1 MGSATGHPARRISNL
16 AAGVAASDAV
26 NVSQLNAMGSR
37 LSERIGKL
45 RHPMCTFENP
55 LWYSHRR
62 SSRANKAHEGRML
75 ALIMRN

>member
-1 MGSATGHPARRISNL
+1 LRDDEDSP
-16 AAGVAASDAV
+16 
-26 NVSQLNAMGSR
+26 R
-37 LSERIGKL
+37 LSERIAKL

-75 ALIMRN
+75 GLIVLSR